1 MKTEDIRLG
10 MVKAIEEN
18 PISDI
23 LAREALADIIDE
35 MQRQNP
41 DLAAK
46 VIEFI
51 ELPASL
57 DLVLQAIKNTAILL
71 SAADIMR
78 AQPNLLD
85 VFSLALKEIAP
96 PPQNGPIRDVVLQ
109 LIEMDLAGYENPGW
123 KRNCFQ
129 SYFD

>member
-35 MQRQNP
+35 TQRQNP